1 VAWYR
6 EAVEWSLKHARCVPL
21 KGMPWTEGLLKRA
34 EGRNWCAAEDNVV
47 VLWNTDEYKRELF
60 ASLERDVFDAS
71 GQMRAGARAF
81 WAECPF
87 EYIRQQTSEKY
98 VEVELEERVVGR
110 DLKRGWIRLPG
121 RRNHWWDTAAESF
134 ALRDVVRRRLR
145 TDGAPTRSSPVVTQT
160 GPSKTRREY

>member
-1 VAWYR
+1 
-6 EAVEWSLKHARCVPL
+6 
-21 KGMPWTEGLLKRA
+21 LKRA

-60 ASLERDVFDAS
+60 ASLERDVFDTG
-71 GQMRAGARAF
+71 GQLRAGARAF
-81 WAECPF
+81 WSDCPV
-87 EYIRQQTSEKY
+87 EYIRHQTSEKY

-110 DLKRGWIRLPG
+110 DVRRGWIRLPG

-145 TDGAPTRSSPVVTQT
+145 TDGAPTRSVAVAAQT